1 MCWPYWILNNKWVHL
16 MWIRRDTIFLINNKV
31 IRYSSRCTWIWTK
44 HSKFAL
50 KKGFL
55 HCKNTHTAYWL
66 VIKCPGVRKSELSA
80 VRYLFHKHTHT
91 YHNTSKHTYTR
102 KHTHAHKSTHTKLVH
117 LKKQVYN
124 LTKHYWGP
132 SILSLSPPP
141 LICFYIHLSRSC
153 CCNFL
158 HLDASFISADCPWTQ
173 ISNLFQLFPAKS
185 DQLQHTWLPRPRLL
199 SIPGCISG
207 EKNID
212 KKSWAHLKVTQNCG
226 NIFSQIENF

>member
-1 MCWPYWILNNKWVHL
+1 MTQYFLSITRSYATHQDVHEYEQSIPKKRVPAL
-16 MWIRRDTIFLINNKV
+16 Q
-31 IRYSSRCTWIWTK
+31 K
-44 HSKFAL
+44 HSHCLLTSYQVSWGPEIRAERRQIPFSQTHTHTPQY
-50 KKGFL
+50 KKT
-55 HCKNTHTAYWL
+55 HTTTQANTHTHA
-66 VIKCPGVRKSELSA
+66 KT
-80 VRYLFHKHTHT
+80 HTHT
-91 YHNTSKHTYTR
+91 N
-102 KHTHAHKSTHTKLVH
+102 THTKLVH

-185 DQLQHTWLPRPRLL
+185 DQLQHT
-199 SIPGCISG
+199 
-207 EKNID
+207 
-212 KKSWAHLKVTQNCG
+212 
-226 NIFSQIENF
+226 